1 MRPFLLLVAL
11 LYMTRVSVFAASLG
25 PESLQAPADTTQ
37 FLQKAPQLSWTKK
50 HKSLLLKSSSALL
63 ATGIFITAYNR
74 YDRPLRVIS
83 QKERTSISDKA
94 ASLVEPMGTSLP
106 LHATFATMFA
116 LGALAKRPKMREAA
130 IVGLGSFYLSAVS
143 TSFLKKSFQRHRPSN
158 TDDSHL
164 FDGADGNGQN
174 TSFPSSH
181 TSNAFAAATAL
192 ASVYR
197 DSKWV
202 PQVAYGVAT
211 LVGLSRIND
220 NKHWA
225 SDVLAGA
232 ALGYLTGKVSYWT
245 FTKVK
250 NQLQKRNWVVS
261 PNWQSG
267 AIGVNASLRF

>member
-1 MRPFLLLVAL
+1 MRFLLILVAL
-11 LYMTRVSVFAASLG
+11 LYMTRASVFAASLG
-25 PESLQAPADTTQ
+25 PDSLQTQTDTTYFQ
-37 FLQKAPQLSWTKK
+37 QAPSLPWVKQ
-50 HKSLLLKSSSALL
+50 HKSLLLKSSSVLL
-63 ATGIFITAYNR
+63 VTGLFITSYNR
-74 YDRPLRVIS
+74 YDRPLHVLA
-83 QKERTSISDKA
+83 QQERTSVSDKTA
-94 ASLVEPMGTSLP
+94 RLVEPLGTALP

-116 LGALAKRPKMREAA
+116 MGALAKRPKMREAA
-130 IVGLGSFYLSAVS
+130 LVGLGGFYLSAVS
-143 TSFLKKSFQRHRPSN
+143 TSILKKSFQRHRPSS

-164 FDGADGNGQN
+164 FDGADGSGKN

-202 PQVAYGVAT
+202 PEVAYGVAT

-232 ALGYLTGKVSYWT
+232 ALGYLTGKASYWAIRKAKT
-245 FTKVK
+245 
-250 NQLQKRNWVVS
+250 QLQKRNWVVS
-261 PNWQSG
+261 PNWQNG
-267 AIGVNASLRF
+267 AAGLNASLRF